1 MGSSNSKSV
10 STYSFSFP
18 SNELSIH
25 DIYPDERQLLDG
37 LRRTILRDEILD
49 RVVEQRFPKLK
60 KTRASQWELKH
71 TIWGKV
77 ISGIRNELL
86 CNGGVESDTKLQKE
100 FRNRFRVPF
109 SMFEQLVVECVDANV
124 FGRTQIGV
132 EYKLLGCL
140 RILGRGCYADDVR
153 EILGIGN
160 ETVNKMFK
168 QFVEYYSIAY
178 YNTYVYVP
186 DGEEMDRVVED
197 YTRMGF
203 PGCVGSMDV
212 THIMWKQ
219 CPSTLRH
226 VCTGRYHCPSVAFQ
240 MVCDHHT
247 RRIHHISRPFYGAT
261 NDITITYNGSY
272 PRDVT
277 FGNVHAGRI
286 FSTYDREGG
295 LINWSG
301 AYLICDGGY
310 PKCVCFVDPA
320 LTDYEYH
327 TVVWAEWFE
336 SVRKDVEERLFGTLK
351 QRFRWL
357 SHAVEYHNIRQL
369 VSLCKS
375 QQFYII
381 DYGNMIISISS
392 IGKRWILMVKSIL
405 RMQMTTHL

>member
-1 MGSSNSKSV
+1 M
-10 STYSFSFP
+10 
-18 SNELSIH
+18 
-25 DIYPDERQLLDG
+25 
-37 LRRTILRDEILD
+37 
-49 RVVEQRFPKLK
+49 EQRFPKLK
-60 KTRASQWELKH
+60 KTRASHNRMSQWKLKH

-160 ETVNKMFK
+160 ETVNKMLK
-168 QFVEYYSIAY
+168 QFLEYYSIAY
-178 YNTYVYVP
+178 YDTYVYVP

-226 VCTGRYHCPSVAFQ
+226 VCTGRYHCPTVAFQ
-240 MVCDHHT
+240 MVCDHT
-247 RRIHHISRPFYGAT
+247 RRIHHVSRPFYGAT
-261 NDITITYNGSY
+261 NDITITYNDSY
-272 PRDVT
+272 PRDVM

-295 LINWSG
+295 LTNWSG

-327 TVVWAEWFE
+327 TVVWAEWLK
-336 SVRKDVEERLFGTLK
+336 SVRKDVERLFGALK

-357 SHAVEYHNIRQL
+357 SHAVKPKKIQM
-369 VSLCKS
+369 KG
-375 QQFYII
+375 F
-381 DYGNMIISISS
+381 
-392 IGKRWILMVKSIL
+392 L
-405 RMQMTTHL
+405 RNQKGFLQNGLKFNKHCCCSRIFI